1 MVRSCRACYLDF
13 KRVGVLMEENNTEV
27 IDYTELLG
35 QILAEEQ
42 AQVETI
48 AEIKQVQEDSLV
60 QLQTLNGSLLTIV
73 AFLVLNFCWSC
84 MRQWR
89 KNILKMGV

>member
-1 MVRSCRACYLDF
+1 
-13 KRVGVLMEENNTEV
+13 MEENNTEV

>member
-1 MVRSCRACYLDF
+1 
-13 KRVGVLMEENNTEV
+13 MEESNVEV
-27 IDYTELLG
+27 IDYTELLE
-35 QILAEEQ
+35 QTLAEEQ
-42 AQVETI
+42 VQVETI

-73 AFLVLNFCWSC
+73 AFLVLDFCWSC

-89 KNILKMGV
+89 KNILKIGE

>member
-1 MVRSCRACYLDF
+1 
-13 KRVGVLMEENNTEV
+13 MEGQNTEV
-27 IDYTELLG
+27 IDYTEILE

-42 AQVETI
+42 AQTEAIV
-48 AEIKQVQEDSLV
+48 EIKQMQADSYL

-89 KNILKMGV
+89 KNILKMGE

>member
-1 MVRSCRACYLDF
+1 
-13 KRVGVLMEENNTEV
+13 MEGQNTEV
-27 IDYTELLG
+27 IDYTEILE

-42 AQVETI
+42 AQTEAIV
-48 AEIKQVQEDSLV
+48 EIKQMQADSYL

-89 KNILKMGV
+89 KNILKTGE

>member
-1 MVRSCRACYLDF
+1 
-13 KRVGVLMEENNTEV
+13 MEENNTEV
-27 IDYTELLG
+27 IDYTELLE

-48 AEIKQVQEDSLV
+48 AEIKQLQEDSLV

-89 KNILKMGV
+89 KNVLKLGER